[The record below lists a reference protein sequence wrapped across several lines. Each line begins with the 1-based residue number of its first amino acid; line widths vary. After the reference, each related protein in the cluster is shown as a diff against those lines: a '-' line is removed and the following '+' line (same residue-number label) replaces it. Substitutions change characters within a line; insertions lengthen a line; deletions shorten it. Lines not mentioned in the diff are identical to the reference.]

1 MKYKINIK
9 EDEEGYTVW
18 VPEFPNCWAQGV
30 TEEQALESIKDCIK
44 DCSQNAEETNKH
56 TNSRFIDVDI

>member
-1 MKYKINIK
+1 MRYMVNIQ

-44 DCSQNAEETNKH
+44 ESIRNSKKTSKH
-56 TNSRFIDVDI
+56 TNSRFIEVDA